1 MAVMVRPADGRIGE
15 WTGLDPSACFGVALF
30 RLGHVASRIRRT
42 AARQRSAKGSESE
55 EGRVMASG
63 FVVGVV
69 SGENGERVL
78 LAAVGLV
85 WER

>member
-1 MAVMVRPADGRIGE
+1 
-15 WTGLDPSACFGVALF
+15 
-30 RLGHVASRIRRT
+30 
-42 AARQRSAKGSESE
+42 
-55 EGRVMASG
+55 MASG

>member
-1 MAVMVRPADGRIGE
+1 MVRPAAGRIGE

-55 EGRVMASG
+55 EGRAMASG

-69 SGENGERVL
+69 SGEYGERVP
-78 LAAVGLV
+78 LAAVRSV